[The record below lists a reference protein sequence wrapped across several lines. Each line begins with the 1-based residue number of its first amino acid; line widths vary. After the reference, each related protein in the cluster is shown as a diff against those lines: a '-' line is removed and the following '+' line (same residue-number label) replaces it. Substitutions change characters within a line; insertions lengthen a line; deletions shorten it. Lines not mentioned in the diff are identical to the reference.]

1 MDVGSGLYLG
11 GTGWQTDMLSTLA
24 CSGGYDEVKFWN
36 LLAQVGV
43 MPNVYVH
50 GEYAF
55 AADGKGAAGDPDD
68 TWTLSLNYILSRG
81 LRKGTLRGPFSMPK
95 ISLES
100 GGIRAHFRGSED
112 RS

>member
-24 CSGGYDEVKFWN
+24 CSSGGYDEVKFWN
-36 LLAQVGV
+36 LLAQVVV

-68 TWTLSLNYILSRG
+68 TWTLFLNYILSRG
-81 LRKGTLRGPFSMPK
+81 SRRDPSGSFFGAQNQFRIGRRSGAFHRK
-95 ISLES
+95 
-100 GGIRAHFRGSED
+100 
-112 RS
+112 

>member
-1 MDVGSGLYLG
+1 MPGRHVPGHGQRDLKKVGRFYVDLAYMDVGPGLYLG

-24 CSGGYDEVKFWN
+24 CSGGGYDEVKFWN
-36 LLAQVGV
+36 LLAQVVV

-68 TWTLSLNYILSRG
+68 TWTLALNYA
-81 LRKGTLRGPFSMPK
+81 F
-95 ISLES
+95 
-100 GGIRAHFRGSED
+100 
-112 RS
+112 